1 MFAKPATL
9 TLTALL
15 FLGIG
20 LAPLMTLLVS
30 SLSVDGAFGLDRY
43 QHLWSSPKPLQLFGH
58 SLLLAGLTTL
68 IVTVLGVPLG
78 ILFGK
83 GDLPWRTPFLV
94 LFTLPLLIPPYFIS
108 LGWFSLL
115 GREGWLVR
123 LFPDN
128 PAGQPDCT
136 VKPPEGCWAE
146 IAQHESETVAKI
158 LADLL
163 FGLPGCVLTL
173 STVFLPL
180 IILITAM
187 LLQTVNPHM
196 EEAARLY
203 ASWRRVL
210 FFITLPAIFPGI
222 LFMTLLVF
230 MLTLGEVTVPLT
242 LRYDAYPTEILTQF
256 AAFYDFDSATATAS
270 PLALLAFLLLM
281 TEWHGRRW
289 AMPDLRPT
297 EASLMIQ
304 SGLSVKLMMIMAVGA
319 ALVMV
324 LLPLGVLGLYASLDD
339 FSEAWTR
346 GYDALL
352 RSLFYAAVGASLL
365 TVTGFF
371 LGLLWRERTCCSGIT
386 KFTALLLL
394 ILPGTVLGIGLIGLW
409 NKPATAWIYASPG
422 ILIMGYVIQYAA
434 LPGGILHAVL
444 TRLPPSLEQAA
455 ALAGAGWWRRLL
467 LIVLPLSR
475 RGLLVAWLVSY
486 LFCLRDTGLAM
497 LVYPPGE
504 DTLPVRI
511 YTLMANSRFGL
522 VAALC
527 TLLMVAAL
535 SPLAIFGLFRKRKE
549 SP

>member
-20 LAPLMTLLVS
+20 LAPLMALLVL
-30 SLSVDGAFGLDRY
+30 SLNIDGAFGLDRF
-43 QHLWSSPKPLQLFGH
+43 QHLWSSPKPWQLFGH
-58 SLLLAGLTTL
+58 SLLLAGLASL
-68 IVTVLGVPLG
+68 IVIVLGVPLG

-83 GDLPWRTPFLV
+83 TTLRLRAPLLV
-94 LFTLPLLIPPYFIS
+94 LFTLPLLIPPYFLS

-123 LFPDN
+123 LFP
-128 PAGQPDCT
+128 A
-136 VKPPEGCWAE
+136 A
-146 IAQHESETVAKI
+146 ETVAKN

-180 IILITAM
+180 IILVTAM
-187 LLQTVNPHM
+187 LLQTVNPRM

-210 FFITLPAIFPGI
+210 FYITLPAIFPGI
-222 LFMTLLVF
+222 AFMTLLVF

-270 PLALLAFLLLM
+270 PLALLAFLMLM
-281 TEWHGRRW
+281 TEWYGRRW
-289 AMPDLRPT
+289 VMPDLRPS

-304 SGLSVKLMMIMAVGA
+304 PGLSVKFMMIMAAGL

-324 LLPLGVLGLYASLDD
+324 LLPLGALGLYATLDD

-386 KFTALLLL
+386 QFTALLLL
-394 ILPGTVLGIGLIGLW
+394 ILPGTVLGIGLIRLW
-409 NKPATAWIYASPG
+409 NTPETNWIYASPG
-422 ILIMGYVIQYAA
+422 ILIIGYVIQYAA
-434 LPGGILHAVL
+434 LPSAVLHAVL

-455 ALAGAGWWRRLL
+455 ALAGARWWRRLL
-467 LIVLPLSR
+467 SIVLPLSR
-475 RGLLVAWLVSY
+475 RGLLLAWLVSY

-527 TLLMVAAL
+527 TLLMIAAL
-535 SPLAIFGLFRKRKE
+535 LPLATIKLFRKRKE

>member
-15 FLGIG
+15 FLGMG
-20 LAPLMTLLVS
+20 LAPLMALWVS

-43 QHLWSSPKPLQLFGH
+43 LQLWSSPKPLQLFGH

-83 GDLPWRTPFLV
+83 TTLRLRTPFLV
-94 LFTLPLLIPPYFIS
+94 LFTLPLLIPPYFLS

-123 LFPDN
+123 LFP
-128 PAGQPDCT
+128 A
-136 VKPPEGCWAE
+136 A
-146 IAQHESETVAKI
+146 ETVAKN

-180 IILITAM
+180 IILVTAM
-187 LLQTVNPHM
+187 LLQTVNPRM

-203 ASWRRVL
+203 ASWRSVL
-210 FFITLPAIFPGI
+210 FYITLPAIFPGI

-230 MLTLGEVTVPLT
+230 MLTLGEITVPLT
-242 LRYDAYPTEILTQF
+242 LRYAAYPTEILTQF

-270 PLALLAFLLLM
+270 PLALLAFLMMM

-289 AMPDLRPT
+289 AMPDLRPMDT
-297 EASLMIQ
+297 SLMIQ
-304 SGLSVKLMMIMAVGA
+304 PDLSAKLMMMLAAGL

-324 LLPLGVLGLYASLDD
+324 LLPLGALGLYATLDD

-386 KFTALLLL
+386 QFTALLLL

-409 NKPATAWIYASPG
+409 NTPGTAWIYASPG
-422 ILIMGYVIQYAA
+422 ILIIGYVIQYAA
-434 LPGGILHAVL
+434 LPGAVLHAVL
-444 TRLPPSLEQAA
+444 TRLPPSLEQVA

-475 RGLLVAWLVSY
+475 RGLLLAWLVSY

-522 VAALC
+522 VTALC
-527 TLLMVAAL
+527 TLMMVAAL
-535 SPLAIFGLFRKRKE
+535 SPLAIFGLFPKRKE
-549 SP
+549 WP